1 MEIPFAAIQIINP
14 GPTSRLVSP
23 FLLKAVVRAEPQG
36 SVLIELLGED
46 GRLLMREVRNFFVER
61 RQQINLAVEVNYE
74 IAAVAEAGRLQIS
87 VVDEFNRPVS
97 VASTDLILLS
107 LGRAD
112 VNPSGD
118 LLENIVI
125 QSPKENALIQV
136 GTVRVSGLA
145 RMRTGQP
152 LLIELETTD
161 GKIVG
166 TRQVNLTPV
175 PGSTHGLFAID
186 VPYQVSAPT
195 KARLRIWEPGDR
207 IPGVIY
213 LSSVEILLAP

>member
-1 MEIPFAAIQIINP
+1 M
-14 GPTSRLVSP
+14 
-23 FLLKAVVRAEPQG
+23 
-36 SVLIELLGED
+36 
-46 GRLLMREVRNFFVER
+46 
-61 RQQINLAVEVNYE
+61 
-74 IAAVAEAGRLQIS
+74 
-87 VVDEFNRPVS
+87 
-97 VASTDLILLS
+97 
-107 LGRAD
+107 GRAD